1 MVNKGRIHRKKGNF
15 EISFGIQSNQMMKC
29 DEKLGKLIFLER
41 RLKEESMESKIT
53 KFGSRFTDKLLS
65 E

>member
-1 MVNKGRIHRKKGNF
+1 MEKYENLERSL
-15 EISFGIQSNQMMKC
+15 EIRSNRMMKC

-41 RLKEESMESKIT
+41 RLKGKSTKSKIT
-53 KFGSRFTDKLLS
+53 EFGSRFAEKSLT